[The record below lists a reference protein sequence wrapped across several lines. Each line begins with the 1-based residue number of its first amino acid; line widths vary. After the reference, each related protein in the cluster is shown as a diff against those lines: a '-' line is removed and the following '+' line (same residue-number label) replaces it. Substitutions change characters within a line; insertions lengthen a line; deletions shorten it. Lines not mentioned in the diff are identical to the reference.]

1 MQNLQYNTY
10 RVARNLQFNTY
21 TIYRVA
27 RNSAAVSLMALSDGS
42 QNNTVVFRGTG
53 DDLKLALVTLAAAA
67 AAAAAVDGV

>member
-1 MQNLQYNTY
+1 M
-10 RVARNLQFNTY
+10 
-21 TIYRVA
+21 A

>member
-1 MQNLQYNTY
+1 M
-10 RVARNLQFNTY
+10 
-21 TIYRVA
+21 VA

-67 AAAAAVDGV
+67 AAVDGV